1 MPLWQAP
8 LNALGN
14 TPAGRGLRGGSA
26 FDPLATS
33 LFSHMSV
40 QPDYVRKDLINDRFR
55 AGKVKSF
62 WPKLDALWVH
72 AAHDPQAGRLNWLGD
87 IYNCIPVN
95 NPVFTADRG
104 YMGDGSSS
112 YLDTQ
117 FNPSMAVSPKYTQD
131 SGSVGIRSNTE
142 NVGTGSLAGFYD
154 TVLQR
159 GTTINPRIDNTNSVA
174 SYRLNAGST
183 GANTP
188 NGAAPSSIGM
198 FIANRTSPA
207 GVSGFRNGVK
217 LVAGTQQPSTLPA
230 NGIIRL
236 GSIHASSFRACQ
248 FSMGLIAGGLTDQEV
263 QDIFDWFEPYRI
275 AVGVP

>member
-1 MPLWQAP
+1 MNRASLRFR
-8 LNALGN
+8 NALRTGILVPPN
-14 TPAGRGLRGGSA
+14 LYDQDAQA
-26 FDPLATS
+26 FLARITA
-33 LFSHMSV
+33 LPV
-40 QPDYVRKDLINDRFR
+40 KARQDLINERFVE
-55 AGKVKSF
+55 GKKKSF
-62 WPKLDALWVH
+62 WAKLDALWVH
-72 AAHDPQAGRLNWLGD
+72 AAHDPQAGHLNWLGD

-104 YMGDGSSS
+104 YVGDGSSS
-112 YLDTQ
+112 YLNTQ

-230 NGIIRL
+230 NGSIRL
-236 GSIHASSFRACQ
+236 GSVHASSYRACQ
-248 FSMGLIAGGLTDQEV
+248 FSMAFIGAGLTDQEV
-263 QDIFDWFEPYRI
+263 IDIYNWFEPYRI